1 MDMIAVLML
10 MVMMMLIYND
20 DDVIVDDDDD
30 ASDDDDDV
38 IQLGDLFFSCSCIVY
53 RYIPDRQHMFMKT
66 IILINVTVTYCFVVT
81 SIDR

>member
-1 MDMIAVLML
+1 MA
-10 MVMMMLIYND
+10 MMMLIYND
-20 DDVIVDDDDD
+20 DDVIVDDDDV